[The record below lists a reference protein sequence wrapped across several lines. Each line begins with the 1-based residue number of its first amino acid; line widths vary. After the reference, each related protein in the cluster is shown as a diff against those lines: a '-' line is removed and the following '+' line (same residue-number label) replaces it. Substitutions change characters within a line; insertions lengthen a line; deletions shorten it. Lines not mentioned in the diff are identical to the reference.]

1 MICLGIESTA
11 HTFGCGIVDGKG
23 KVLANAKHTFTTEHG
38 GIHPAKAKEH
48 HLAHKNGVV
57 EDALKKAEGLFAPK
71 KPVDDPEGAP
81 EAEAAGTTAEEST
94 EPTGEAAETPA
105 PESGVQDPAE
115 EAPAEEAPG
124 EEAPGE
130 KDPSGTPENAPP
142 A

>member
-57 EDALKKAEGLFAPK
+57 EDALKKGIARADKTLK
-71 KPVDDPEGAP
+71 NVEGAWVQ
-81 EAEAAGTTAEEST
+81 EQKVIVKG
-94 EPTGEAAETPA
+94 GEIVA
-105 PESGVQDPAE
+105 
-115 EAPAEEAPG
+115 
-124 EEAPGE
+124 
-130 KDPSGTPENAPP
+130 SGTPEQVAKNPRSFTGQYLAPMLK
-142 A
+142 